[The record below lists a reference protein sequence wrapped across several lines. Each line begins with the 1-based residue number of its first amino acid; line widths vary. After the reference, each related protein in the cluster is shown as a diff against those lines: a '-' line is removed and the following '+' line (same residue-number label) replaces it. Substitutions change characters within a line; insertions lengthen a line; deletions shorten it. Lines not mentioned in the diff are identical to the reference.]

1 MSRPHSNRAASA
13 PQQGLSDRLRAGDPG
28 AAAELERTYRTS
40 LVRFAFGY
48 LGDAA
53 EAEDAAQ
60 DVFVKALSTKS
71 APAELRPWLYRI
83 TRNHCLNLLRHRRV
97 RAEERLPSRAAFMD
111 SEAGHLTRLVNA
123 ENEEAMRARVAALTP
138 EHREVLELR
147 YGEDLSREEIAQ
159 VLDLAPSVVKSRLFE
174 AMKKLR
180 AAS

>member
-1 MSRPHSNRAASA
+1 MSQRHSDSFLASHGS
-13 PQQGLSDRLRAGDPG
+13 GLGARLRAGDPT
-28 AAAELERTYRTS
+28 AAAELERTYRS
-40 LVRFAFGY
+40 AIVRFAFGY

-60 DVFVKALSTKS
+60 DVFIKALSANST
-71 APAELRPWLYRI
+71 PEELRPWLYRI
-83 TRNHCLNLLRHRRV
+83 ARNHCLNLLRHRQV

-111 SEAGHLTRLVNA
+111 SEPGHLTRLVNA

-159 VLDLAPSVVKSRLFE
+159 VLDLAPSVVKSRLYE

>member
-1 MSRPHSNRAASA
+1 MSHSQSHDAGVQ
-13 PQQGLSDRLRAGDPG
+13 PQIDLEAGLRGGDPS
-28 AAAELERTYRTS
+28 AALELERTYRAAI
-40 LVRFAFGY
+40 VRFAFGY

-53 EAEDAAQ
+53 EAEDASQ
-60 DVFVKALSTKS
+60 EVFIKALGARSV
-71 APAELRPWLYRI
+71 PQQLRPWLYRI
-83 TRNHCLNLLRHRRV
+83 TRNHCLNVLRHRRV

-147 YGEDLSREEIAQ
+147 YGEDLTREEIAQ
-159 VLDLAPSVVKSRLFE
+159 VLDLAPSVVKSRLYE

-180 AAS
+180 EA